1 KHVTCYKRLSLAALV
16 PVGARHLPWR
26 VRGVGDRDCCCDQS
40 QARCPAVATV
50 YSFVLH
56 AKRKAHSKKTTSFC
70 SPSNTDTYLQTYI
83 HPSSDLLRTI
93 VFGRNE
99 AARTSKPARAHSVDL
114 KPTRIASQRP
124 KKKLKPAQQ
133 SETASQTPVGNRPA
147 TGIEAIHTVVAL
159 SLFFSSLPTWQE
171 TGRLF
176 AWPPFVSSQH
186 SHPIA
191 LLRRTGQSVSDPEGR
206 LARQRLVSNE
216 NDENSSTRIT
226 RAKAAALSVD
236 ELAMPAKGPLQPKK
250 SAANA
255 NTGAQRKRAALGDV
269 SNTTKIDV
277 ADGKKASS
285 VAAPAKVGLVS
296 KAAHPTGVQKNSTRP
311 ASRAAPAPKDAV
323 KTEKRTGSGAGA
335 LAAGGPKR
343 KVPSASSAAAAKA
356 KAKEDSTAVEET
368 EPVRKKAHLLTAE
381 NLRFVQDE
389 NAKAPSPEA
398 DPPAQ
403 VDPPAQTVPTKS
415 KRHFS
420 QLDKED
426 VDDPLMVAEYANE
439 IFEYL
444 HDLEVKSIPN
454 PQYMSHQDDL
464 EWKTR
469 GILIDWLIEV
479 HTRFH
484 LLPETLFLAVNII
497 DRFLSEKVVQLDRLQ
512 LVGITA
518 MFIASK
524 YEEVLSPHVE
534 NFKRI
539 ADNGFSEAEILSAER
554 FVLSTLNYDL
564 SYPNPMN
571 FLRRVSKAD
580 NYDIQSRTIGKYL
593 VEISLLDHRF
603 MAYRPSHCA
612 AAAMYLARL
621 MLDRGEWD
629 GTLEH
634 YSGYTEEEIEPAV
647 ELMVDY
653 LARPVVHEAF
663 FKNSNDDAFL
673 TRAMAPILRPR
684 QSLAKDRFSTYFANL
699 KSQPYPDPNSS
710 RGAGNPE
717 KPNVKFSTELK
728 GHGASVE
735 KVAFNPVKDAELC
748 SVSSDGVVKLWDV
761 RTKACFNEVKNL
773 GDALSLVWAPDGQT
787 LLVGNKED
795 NIFVLSP
802 SQPMPLSSHQQSVQ
816 TNQIS
821 FCWTG
826 ERILVA
832 TSEGNARVLG
842 YPDFEPFFHHPQGPR
857 REFQLKGHTS
867 SCLTV
872 ELSPTAKYIATGGSD
887 SIISLWDTEDL
898 ICQRTI
904 SSLAGPVR
912 SISFTWDGSYI
923 VGGTDEGSGLDVHH
937 VETGELVHT
946 FKTAGSSPVVAWAP
960 LRYCL
965 AYSDLGV
972 LRIVGLDVDRK

>member
-1 KHVTCYKRLSLAALV
+1 HQPHSHATHKTRHTHILLSLAAS
-16 PVGARHLPWR
+16 GSSARDTWPWR
-26 VRGVGDRDCCCDQS
+26 VRGVGDRDGWRDQS
-40 QARCPAVATV
+40 QARCPAVVNILVHLSNNTFLD
-50 YSFVLH
+50 SSSRGHRLFRH
-56 AKRKAHSKKTTSFC
+56 NIPT
-70 SPSNTDTYLQTYI
+70 PSRCCVGQ
-83 HPSSDLLRTI
+83 
-93 VFGRNE
+93 
-99 AARTSKPARAHSVDL
+99 
-114 KPTRIASQRP
+114 ASLSLIQSRP
-124 KKKLKPAQQ
+124 R
-133 SETASQTPVGNRPA
+133 QTPKMPPGRP
-147 TGIEAIHTVVAL
+147 
-159 SLFFSSLPTWQE
+159 
-171 TGRLF
+171 
-176 AWPPFVSSQH
+176 
-186 SHPIA
+186 
-191 LLRRTGQSVSDPEGR
+191 
-206 LARQRLVSNE
+206 ARQRLVSNE

-226 RAKAAALSVD
+226 RAKAAALNVD
-236 ELAMPAKGPLQPKK
+236 ELAMPAKGPLQLKK
-250 SAANA
+250 SAVNA

-269 SNTTKIDV
+269 SNTAKIDV
-277 ADGKKASS
+277 ADGKKAP
-285 VAAPAKVGLVS
+285 AAAVPAKVGLVS
-296 KAAHPTGVQKNSTRP
+296 KAAHPTGVQKSSTRP
-311 ASRAAPAPKDAV
+311 ASRAAPVPKDAV
-323 KTEKRTGSGAGA
+323 RTEKRTGSGAGA
-335 LAAGGPKR
+335 LAAGPKR

-356 KAKEDSTAVEET
+356 KAKEDSTTAEEVE
-368 EPVRKKAHLLTAE
+368 PARKKAHILTAE
-381 NLRFVQDE
+381 KPLRSEQDMSE
-389 NAKAPSPEA
+389 AAKAPPPEA
-398 DPPAQ
+398 DLPAQ
-403 VDPPAQTVPTKS
+403 AAPTKP

-524 YEEVLSPHVE
+524 YEEVLSPHVD

-629 GTLEH
+629 ETLEH

-663 FKNSNDDAFL
+663 FKKCRADHVVAGVHNTDDDDDDAFFL
-673 TRAMAPILRPR
+673 TRTMAPILRPR

-699 KSQPYPDPNSS
+699 KSQPYTDPNSS

-748 SVSSDGVVKLWDV
+748 SVSSDGVVKFWDV
-761 RTKACFNEVKNL
+761 RTKACFNEVKSL
-773 GDALSLVWAPDGQT
+773 GDALSLIWAPDGQT

-802 SQPMPLSSHQQSVQ
+802 SQPVPLSSHQQSVQ

-821 FCWTG
+821 FCWSG
-826 ERILVA
+826 ERIMAA
-832 TSEGNARVLG
+832 TSEGNARILG
-842 YPDFEPFFHHPQGPR
+842 YPDFEPFFHHPHGPK
-857 REFQLKGHTS
+857 REFQLQGHTS

-937 VETGELVHT
+937 VETGDLVHT
-946 FKTAGSSPVVAWAP
+946 VKTAGSSPVVAWAP